1 MAKASRSNS
10 TRQDWGRARNW
21 RNEASSAPPAAGP
34 YSHAVRAGDWVVC
47 AGQIP
52 LDPTTGTLVEGDVTA
67 QAERVL
73 GNVRAVLGDVGGT
86 LADVAKATI
95 FLVDLADF
103 AAVNAVYAEAFGDHR
118 PARSTIQVAALPA
131 GARVEI
137 EVWAHLPV
145 AG

>member
-1 MAKASRSNS
+1 MIRGYRSLACEPIMSREAIS
-10 TRQDWGRARNW
+10 TPDA
-21 RNEASSAPPAAGP
+21 PAALGP
-34 YSHAVRAGDWVVC
+34 YSQAVKVGNTVYLS
-47 AGQIP
+47 GQIP
-52 LDPTTGTLVEGDVTA
+52 LDPATGQLVQGDITA

-73 GNVRAVLGDVGGT
+73 ANIRAVLGDVGAELT
-86 LADVAKATI
+86 DVAKATI

-137 EVWAHLPV
+137 EVWAHRPV
-145 AG
+145 DR

>member
-1 MAKASRSNS
+1 
-10 TRQDWGRARNW
+10 
-21 RNEASSAPPAAGP
+21 
-34 YSHAVRAGDWVVC
+34 VRAGDWIAC

-52 LDPTTGTLVEGDVTA
+52 LDPATGALVEGDITA

-73 GNVRAVLGDVGGT
+73 ANIRAVLGDVGAALT
-86 LADVAKATI
+86 DVAKATI

-137 EVWAHLPV
+137 EVWAHRPV
-145 AG
+145 DR